1 MTPEIQRFGGIAP
14 EMSPPEAGERLS
26 RDGHLVV
33 RICVGICCCSRL
45 DRQFPPFCPMLINSG
60 IPRRN
65 RYAPMLECTAISFV
79 PTVACVITEDRGRM
93 LFGRRGFTVLDAPLG
108 ICFFGGTV
116 RFAGD
121 AAACVSEDGG
131 RNCDDYI
138 DDDCNDHNDLLLRDD
153 PLLIGRAV
161 TGHVCPENSGTGRE
175 KRYTGFPVWSYWG
188 DSNSRPTDYE
198 SVALPAELQ

>member
-1 MTPEIQRFGGIAP
+1 
-14 EMSPPEAGERLS
+14 
-26 RDGHLVV
+26 
-33 RICVGICCCSRL
+33 
-45 DRQFPPFCPMLINSG
+45 MLINSG

-65 RYAPMLECTAISFV
+65 RYAPMLECTAIFFV
-79 PTVACVITEDRGRM
+79 LTVACVITEDRGRM
-93 LFGRRGFTVLDAPLG
+93 LFRRRGFAVLDAPLC

-131 RNCDDYI
+131 RNCEDYI

-161 TGHVCPENSGTGRE
+161 TGHVCPEISGTGRE
-175 KRYTGFPVWSYWG
+175 EVSLVSQCGAIGEIRTPDLLITNQSLCRLSYNSISEGFTRGAYPSVG
-188 DSNSRPTDYE
+188 DIIAQ
-198 SVALPAELQ
+198 VC